1 MKANEFNTN
10 YYKEEKKKTT
20 TERNLIAPKIK
31 LNNYNIIIS
40 TKLKFNA
47 LLM

>member
-10 YYKEEKKKTT
+10 YFKEEKKKTT
-20 TERNLIAPKIK
+20 TKRILIAPKIK
-31 LNNYNIIIS
+31 LNNYNIILS